1 MEAGREL
8 DALVAENVM
17 GWTLKGAIS
26 ITWDEIS
33 EYSKRAVANTSDE
46 IGSPVWDNNRRVDA
60 WCPSTNITAT
70 WEMEE
75 MIEQRGLNLLYA
87 QALMAVL
94 LFEGFVPED
103 DEALWW
109 ALIHASP
116 YQRCCAALKAVEK
129 A

>member
-1 MEAGREL
+1 MNIDELEAGREF
-8 DALVAENVM
+8 DALFAKQVM
-17 GWTLKGAIS
+17 GWRQEYVWS
-26 ITWDEIS
+26 IAGEKAHMWNEPEYLLPPGSDDAS
-33 EYSKRAVANTSDE
+33 KVPEYSTDIA
-46 IGSPVWDNNRRVDA
+46 
-60 WCPSTNITAT
+60 AT
-70 WEMEE
+70 WKMEE
-75 MIEQRGLNLLYA
+75 MIEQRGLNLRYT

-129 A
+129 T